1 VSREPRPAPGAQ
13 RLAERILLELS
24 VPFSV
29 AGTEASVGAS
39 IGIASAGDAADGL
52 DEALRHADA
61 AMYAAKKDGKRR
73 WVAFDPTVH

>member
-1 VSREPRPAPGAQ
+1 
-13 RLAERILLELS
+13 
-24 VPFSV
+24 
-29 AGTEASVGAS
+29 VGAS